1 MKNIDYDDILSQLSR
16 RRQDNLRIQDRRKA
30 ELYEKLPRV
39 KEIDDELVH
48 MAVQEAR
55 ARIMRHDPDTAPG
68 SKGNTDS
75 SSNASSSKAL
85 NQTLK
90 ETLREE
96 RRSLIRSSE
105 FPDDYLLPVYT
116 CSICKDSGYV
126 NGNPCTC
133 LKQMV
138 ISQLYEQSTI
148 QNVLNKENFDTF
160 IRHTRMP
167 AIYWQR

>member
-85 NQTLK
+85 NQIG
-90 ETLREE
+90 RAH
-96 RRSLIRSSE
+96 
-105 FPDDYLLPVYT
+105 V
-116 CSICKDSGYV
+116 
-126 NGNPCTC
+126 
-133 LKQMV
+133 
-138 ISQLYEQSTI
+138 
-148 QNVLNKENFDTF
+148 
-160 IRHTRMP
+160 
-167 AIYWQR
+167 

>member
-96 RRSLIRSSE
+96 RRSLFKMFLTKRI
-105 FPDDYLLPVYT
+105 LTHLILAYT
-116 CSICKDSGYV
+116 GMNHLAATV
-126 NGNPCTC
+126 
-133 LKQMV
+133 
-138 ISQLYEQSTI
+138 
-148 QNVLNKENFDTF
+148 